1 MKILADIAGDNAAH
15 AITLPVAAKWI
26 QFIVSGAG
34 TVRLADSTASSTVGL
49 PIAAGA
55 GQMLPPIGLKNHYQS
70 NEVYAYIPTG
80 ATLSIA
86 YEP

>member
-1 MKILADIAGDNAAH
+1 MQVLADIAGDNAAH
-15 AITLPVAAKWI
+15 AIVLPVPAKWI

-34 TVRLADSTASSTVGL
+34 TVRLADSTASATVGL

-55 GQMLPPIGLKNHYQS
+55 GQMMPPIGLKNHYQS
-70 NEVYAYIPTG
+70 NEIYAYIPSG
-80 ATLSIA
+80 ATLSIG